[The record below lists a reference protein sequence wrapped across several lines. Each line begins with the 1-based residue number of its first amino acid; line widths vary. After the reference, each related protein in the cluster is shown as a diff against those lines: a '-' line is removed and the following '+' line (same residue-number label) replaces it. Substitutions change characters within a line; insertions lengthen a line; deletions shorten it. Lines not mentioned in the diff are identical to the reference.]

1 MPERLRLEL
10 DPRAAVLRTLPVR
23 LRLRVAW
30 RKTVERLL
38 PLGGASEGND
48 VTLFFDGDAAYD
60 AMLGAIATAQHRVW
74 LETYILEPD
83 RAGRAFL
90 DALQAAAR
98 RGVDVVLL
106 YDVVGS
112 PHLSE
117 GVLQPL
123 RDAGVEVV
131 AFNPLWRGRFALR
144 RLPILHR
151 DHRKILV
158 ADDTGFCGGMNIAED
173 YAGPKHGNGR
183 FRDTH
188 AALQGPCVADLA
200 DILRASVRTAG
211 GPRLPAVPP
220 PPPREG
226 GVFLQVLGSDVRR
239 RRRHIQRALFH
250 TVGRSLSTC
259 FLTTPYFVPPP
270 RLLRALVRAR
280 RRGVDVRVLTAGI
293 SDVPVVAAAARHLYG
308 TLLGAGVRIFE
319 MTGRTLHAK
328 TAAIDG
334 VYSSVGSFNLD
345 RWSFGRN
352 LEVNFAVLGPGL
364 AQSLEQRMDED
375 LALSREV
382 MREEHEARGW
392 WDRLVGFVAYQLMR
406 L

>member
-23 LRLRVAW
+23 LRLRAAW

-60 AMLGAIATAQHRVW
+60 AMLGAIATAHHRVW

-90 DALQAAAR
+90 DALQAAAH

-112 PHLSE
+112 PHL
-117 GVLQPL
+117 GDDVLQPL
-123 RDAGVEVV
+123 RVAGVEVV
-131 AFNPLWRGRFALR
+131 AFNPLWRGRFGLR

-200 DILRASVRTAG
+200 
-211 GPRLPAVPP
+211 
-220 PPPREG
+220 
-226 GVFLQVLGSDVRR
+226 
-239 RRRHIQRALFH
+239 
-250 TVGRSLSTC
+250 
-259 FLTTPYFVPPP
+259 
-270 RLLRALVRAR
+270 
-280 RRGVDVRVLTAGI
+280 
-293 SDVPVVAAAARHLYG
+293 
-308 TLLGAGVRIFE
+308 
-319 MTGRTLHAK
+319 
-328 TAAIDG
+328 
-334 VYSSVGSFNLD
+334 
-345 RWSFGRN
+345 
-352 LEVNFAVLGPGL
+352 
-364 AQSLEQRMDED
+364 
-375 LALSREV
+375 
-382 MREEHEARGW
+382 
-392 WDRLVGFVAYQLMR
+392 
-406 L
+406 